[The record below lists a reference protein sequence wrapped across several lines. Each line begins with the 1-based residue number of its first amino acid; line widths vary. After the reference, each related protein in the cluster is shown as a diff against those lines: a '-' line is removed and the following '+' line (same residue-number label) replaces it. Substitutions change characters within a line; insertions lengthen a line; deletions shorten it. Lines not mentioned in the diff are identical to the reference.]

1 MARTAA
7 ATLLTLTP
15 ENAGYVREAA
25 ARMSHAS
32 ARGAIGAW
40 VASEAARMARR
51 DLATAF
57 YPERVEIEA
66 EALAARGH
74 GRAGDLDRPRGGRA
88 GKPDLP
94 AGVPHGRR
102 AHRAA
107 AFRATGGLRVRTTQ
121 LKLPAILPARAAR
134 GAALVMAMACA
145 LAAAPAAAMQVL
157 DAVDHAELTAE
168 VSATAVS
175 RIALGNDR
183 IARVIRAPG
192 GFETEHDPGSGDLYL
207 RPLGTRDAGA
217 GMDDTGDDAPETAP
231 VSLFIGTEK
240 GFTYRLTLTRAMRGS
255 AQILIRN
262 AAAQGSGPER
272 PGGGRSADRRPG
284 APDRRGGAPRTAAG
298 LCDRGRGGR
307 PGRCGRNGLRPFGDL
322 ARAAL
327 RGPCGRDPG
336 PDVGWRNPWRTPFR
350 GPGDA
355 AAVAARL
362 GPGIAAAWLA
372 GPGTGP
378 SGGRIAVTV
387 RERAA
392 PVSGGASR

>member
-1 MARTAA
+1 M
-7 ATLLTLTP
+7 
-15 ENAGYVREAA
+15 
-25 ARMSHAS
+25 
-32 ARGAIGAW
+32 
-40 VASEAARMARR
+40 
-51 DLATAF
+51 
-57 YPERVEIEA
+57 
-66 EALAARGH
+66 
-74 GRAGDLDRPRGGRA
+74 
-88 GKPDLP
+88 
-94 AGVPHGRR
+94 
-102 AHRAA
+102 
-107 AFRATGGLRVRTTQ
+107 RTTQ
-121 LKLPAILPARAAR
+121 SILPAILPARAAPRSGSGAGCRRTVR
-134 GAALVMAMACA
+134 GALLLVHMACA

-217 GMDDTGDDAPETAP
+217 GMDDTGDDPPETAP

-240 GFTYRLTLTRAMRGS
+240 GFTYRLTLAVAERGS

-262 AAAQGSGPER
+262 AAAQDPVRNAPAAGDPRIGALVRLIGAVARREPLPGYAIEAAAAGPDGAAGPVFGTLETWR
-272 PGGGRSADRRPG
+272 GPRFEVLVVEIPDRMLVGETPGGPLSG
-284 APDRRGGAPRTAAG
+284 
-298 LCDRGRGGR
+298 
-307 PGRCGRNGLRPFGDL
+307 
-322 ARAAL
+322 
-327 RGPCGRDPG
+327 
-336 PDVGWRNPWRTPFR
+336 

-392 PVSGGASR
+392 PVSGGTSR